1 MKKILVIDD
10 DPRMLKLIK
19 NYLDGMYQTYPVKS
33 GNEALA
39 FLDSNEVD
47 LILLDY
53 MMPALDGPH
62 TLELIRQKRGCFNTP
77 VIFLTGV
84 TEKSKVKACMQYNLS
99 GYLMKPVARE
109 ELLAMVSEA
118 LQNTY

>member
-33 GNEALA
+33 GNEALV

-47 LILLDY
+47 LILLDIQQQLLSPLHLCILLGEIQNCYFY
-53 MMPALDGPH
+53 MCL
-62 TLELIRQKRGCFNTP
+62 C
-77 VIFLTGV
+77 
-84 TEKSKVKACMQYNLS
+84 
-99 GYLMKPVARE
+99 
-109 ELLAMVSEA
+109 
-118 LQNTY
+118 